1 MPPAAPPY
9 RPRTLD
15 SLLEDRLGSS
25 GAVVIE
31 GAKGTGKTETARQR
45 AASVAYLDT
54 DLQLRQ
60 LLTIDPSLV
69 LEGARPRLLDE
80 WQVAPELWNYVRRAV
95 DEARQPGQF
104 ILTGS
109 ATPTDDHT
117 RHSGA
122 GRFSRLRLRTLTLQ
136 ETGHS
141 TGAVSLRDLMDGAPV
156 RVPETHLDLKT
167 LVARLV
173 RGGFPGALNL
183 SQEAARRF
191 NSDYLD
197 QISRVDID
205 FDDRLDHD
213 PAKLRSLLGSLA
225 RNTATEA
232 RISTLVTDLS
242 GADGGPSRS
251 TVERYLSSLRRTFIL
266 EEQPAWA
273 PAIRSS
279 VTLRTAP
286 KRHLVDVC
294 LAAAAL
300 NVDENRLLLDL
311 RTLGLFFE
319 SFVHQHLLTY
329 SAGLDA
335 QVLHYRDSYGLE
347 VDAIV
352 QTRSGQWAA
361 FEVKMGP
368 GQVEAA
374 AQQLLK
380 LATQTEGQPPSALVV
395 ILPTGFAYTRPD
407 GVSVVPLS
415 HLGP

>member
-1 MPPAAPPY
+1 
-9 RPRTLD
+9 
-15 SLLEDRLGSS
+15 
-25 GAVVIE
+25 
-31 GAKGTGKTETARQR
+31 
-45 AASVAYLDT
+45 
-54 DLQLRQ
+54 
-60 LLTIDPSLV
+60 
-69 LEGARPRLLDE
+69 
-80 WQVAPELWNYVRRAV
+80 
-95 DEARQPGQF
+95 
-104 ILTGS
+104 
-109 ATPTDDHT
+109 
-117 RHSGA
+117 
-122 GRFSRLRLRTLTLQ
+122 
-136 ETGHS
+136 
-141 TGAVSLRDLMDGAPV
+141 
-156 RVPETHLDLKT
+156 
-167 LVARLV
+167 
-173 RGGFPGALNL
+173 
-183 SQEAARRF
+183 
-191 NSDYLD
+191 
-197 QISRVDID
+197 ID

-225 RNTATEA
+225 RNTATEG
-232 RISTLVTDLS
+232 RISPLVTALS
-242 GADGGPSRS
+242 PADAGPSAS
-251 TVERYLSSLRRTFIL
+251 TVDRHLYSQRRSLIRQKQHAI
-266 EEQPAWA
+266 A
-273 PAIRSS
+273 PAIRTP

-294 LAAAAL
+294 LAAAAR

-335 QVLHYRDSYGLE
+335 QVFHYRDSYGLE

-361 FEVKMGP
+361 FEVKLGP